1 MNYMGVISE
10 AVKAHMRSA
19 GLSQTALAVELGL
32 TQPTLS
38 NRLNGVT
45 DWNGKDIDAL
55 VELGISLPAP
65 RVEVSA

>member
-1 MNYMGVISE
+1 MNYMGVINE

-19 GLSQTALAVELGL
+19 GLSQTALAVKLGL
-32 TQPTLS
+32 TQPTVS

-45 DWNGKDIDAL
+45 DWNGKDIDTL

-65 RVEVSA
+65 SGAE